1 MSERRLHCLLTVF
14 FIVVIAPGSRG
25 GVVARP
31 EGEPSRQTESLIT
44 TYKTDPSLKWDVSP
58 KDSEVVLKTRSLVA
72 GLVNY
77 RGAASTF
84 ANTQFLLHAPRRKET
99 QAAVTVHFS

>member
-1 MSERRLHCLLTVF
+1 MSERRLRCLLTVF
-14 FIVVIAPGSRG
+14 FIVVIASGSRG
-25 GVVARP
+25 GMISRP

-77 RGAASTF
+77 RGTASTF
-84 ANTQFLLHAPRRKET
+84 ANTHFLLHTP
-99 QAAVTVHFS
+99 AAKRHSGCGNC